1 MNMPERIEEY
11 KMIRRAI
18 ELIHNMGP
26 TDKRFDSKETME
38 VLIGLSNIEFD
49 KTQDAD
55 FAKEL
60 VNHNPPYSLPYHNKT

>member
-18 ELIHNMGP
+18 ELIHNMCP

-49 KTQDAD
+49 KTQDTD

-60 VNHNPPYSLPYHNKT
+60 VNHNYNKT